1 MDEVK
6 RKAFFS
12 RVSHALGRKE
22 IPTFVAPYPYE
33 KGPQENMYSDLS
45 HEQVVEMFKVE
56 CEKVGT
62 KFVTTDEAHVVETII
77 NEIESRGGGKV
88 IYPCCEEAQKFQLR
102 EEFAKVD
109 KPDITFYQ
117 WNPSAGREANID
129 QAKVAEI
136 GITFPI
142 MGIAET
148 ATVIQSSFE
157 ASGRSIG
164 LLPLCHIAVIHT
176 ADIVPRMTQSM
187 RALTKVYKENPAGF
201 PSNVV
206 HISGP
211 SNTADIELVRVV
223 GVHGPINVTFILVD

>member
-1 MDEVK
+1 MDDVN
-6 RKAFFS
+6 RKTFLS

-33 KGPQENMYSDLS
+33 KGPQETMYSDLS
-45 HEQVVEMFKVE
+45 HEQVVDMFKAE

-62 KFVTTDEAHVVETII
+62 KYVTTDEAHVVETILK
-77 NEIESRGGGKV
+77 EIEERGGGKV
-88 IYPCCEEAQKFQLR
+88 IYPSCEESKHYQL
-102 EEFAKVD
+102 EEAFAKVD
-109 KPDITFYQ
+109 SSKATFFE
-117 WNPSAGREANID
+117 WDGAKGREANID
-129 QAKVAEI
+129 EAKVAEI

-142 MGIAET
+142 LGIAET
-148 ATVIQSSFE
+148 ATVIQPSDQT
-157 ASGRSIG
+157 SGRSVG
-164 LLPLCHIAVIHT
+164 LLPLCHIAVIRT
-176 ADIVPRMTQSM
+176 DAIVPRMTQSM
-187 RALTKVYKENPAGF
+187 AALTKVYRDNPEGF

>member
-1 MDEVK
+1 MDDVK

-12 RVSHALGRKE
+12 RISHALGRKE

-33 KGPQENMYSDLS
+33 KGPQEAMYSDLS
-45 HEQVVEMFKVE
+45 HEQVVDMFKVE

-62 KFVTTDEAHVVETII
+62 KFVTTDEAHVVETILK
-77 NEIESRGGGKV
+77 EIEERGGKV
-88 IYPCCEEAQKFQLR
+88 IYPCCEEAEKFQLK
-102 EEFAKVD
+102 ENFDKVD
-109 KPDITFYQ
+109 KEGTTFYQ
-117 WNPSAGREANID
+117 WNPSAGRQANID
-129 QAKVAEI
+129 EAKVAEI

-142 MGIAET
+142 LGIAET
-148 ATVIQSSFE
+148 ATVIQPSFE

-164 LLPLCHIAVIHT
+164 LLPLCHIAVIRT
-176 ADIVPRMTQSM
+176 SDIVPRMTQSM
-187 RALTKVYKENPAGF
+187 RALTKVYKENPEGF